1 MEGHFVLVITN
12 LRWAM
17 GVVYSLYDA
26 LVSINVPDEKAKAV
40 IDALEREMMD
50 KLATKADI
58 AHLQAAT
65 KADIANLQA
74 ATKADIANLQA
85 ATKADIANLQTI
97 TKAEWTGLREL
108 VSKDLEMVRSDMKHL
123 WSNLE
128 GRLEKLESRLV
139 ILTGKMMAT
148 SVVLICAILGTI
160 IALR

>member
-58 AHLQAAT
+58 AH
-65 KADIANLQA
+65 LQA